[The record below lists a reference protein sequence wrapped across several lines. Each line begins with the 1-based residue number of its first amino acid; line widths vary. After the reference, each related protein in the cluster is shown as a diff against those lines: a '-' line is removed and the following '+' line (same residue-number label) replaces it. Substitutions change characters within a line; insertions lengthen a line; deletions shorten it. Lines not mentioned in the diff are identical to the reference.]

1 LSSEAAGVLWHKA
14 VRKLRAAETL
24 FAEGDYGS
32 ASGLAYFAAF
42 NAVSALFLLEGRDF
56 RKHSQIQSAVSVEL
70 ARKGRWPDELARGF
84 RKLGELR
91 AEDDYE
97 TAPECTE
104 TTGMEAL
111 RMAEAILRQVSRD
124 RPDLF
129 ILWDDDEA
137 TR

>member
-1 LSSEAAGVLWHKA
+1 MTEAAGILWNKS

-42 NAVSALFLLEGRDF
+42 NAVSALFLLDGLEF
-56 RKHSQIQSAVSVEL
+56 RKHSQVQSAVFVEL
-70 ARKGRWPDELARGF
+70 ARKGRWPEELARGF

-104 TTGMEAL
+104 STGKEAL
-111 RMAEAILRQVSRD
+111 RMAEAILRQVSRE
-124 RPDLF
+124 RPGLF
-129 ILWDDDEA
+129 VLWDEDDVS
-137 TR
+137 R